1 MSFRHFFK
9 KPTNTL
15 NMVEAGFKITAAAV
29 AIGLQ
34 VYAIIRGTRD
44 FQSSREA
51 GSLWEIVKAKR

>member
-9 KPTNTL
+9 KPTNTY
-15 NMVEAGFKITAAAV
+15 MVEAGFKITAAAV